1 MDKVIKILREQMIL
15 CSRLSELFNG
25 LDNALKDNS
34 SGGANVTT
42 SVQAIE
48 PLMKDLSNNDIKIQE
63 FLKSVK
69 VSNLRAFVEAQ
80 PESIEHNVANGL
92 LMQVGNLQ
100 KRLRH
105 QITNVARLLVNS
117 KTFIDYNVNVMTR
130 TVASTTYGPPGANI
144 KNQGGR
150 RIFDAN
156 V

>member
-34 SGGANVTT
+34 SGGANVTS

-48 PLMKDLSNNDIKIQE
+48 PIMKDLSNNDIKIQE

-69 VSNLRAFVEAQ
+69 VSDLRTFVEKQ

-92 LMQVGNLQ
+92 LTQIGNLQ

-130 TVASTTYGPPGANI
+130 AVASTTYGPPGSNM